1 MSPTSSSSD
10 PQRLRKVSIR
20 RRTVDPNTLT
30 ASAADAALQQ
40 VVERRDRRRLGLPP
54 RPAVVQATAASV
66 SAVRVR
72 APVRPTPTGVPLP
85 WRIVRVLVFV
95 SATVVLWQAV
105 VGGTTRRSGS
115 PGGTGC
121 DVMGTVT
128 FEGKPLA
135 QAVLEL
141 HPRDGGRPHLI
152 ETDDRGGFARPAS
165 GGLVAGRHAVVIRS
179 GCVMPRPGAEVGTP
193 VVIPSRYTRPDST
206 PLEVVVAPA
215 ARIEIVLAR

>member
-1 MSPTSSSSD
+1 MSPTSSPSD

-20 RRTVDPNTLT
+20 RRTADPNTLT

-54 RPAVVQATAASV
+54 RPAAVQATTASA

-72 APVRPTPTGVPLP
+72 APGRTASSGVPLA
-85 WRIVRVLVFV
+85 WRVFRVLVFV
-95 SATVVLWQAV
+95 GTTAVLWQAV
-105 VGGTTRRSGS
+105 VGGTSRRSVS
-115 PGGTGC
+115 VGGTGC
-121 DVMGTVT
+121 DVTGTVV

-141 HPRDGGRPHLI
+141 HPRDGGGPQLI

-165 GGLVAGRHAVVIRS
+165 GGPAAGRHAVVIRS
-179 GCVMPRPGAEVGTP
+179 GCVMTWPGAEVGTP

-206 PLEVVVAPA
+206 PLEVVVTPA
-215 ARIEIVLAR
+215 ARLEIVLTR